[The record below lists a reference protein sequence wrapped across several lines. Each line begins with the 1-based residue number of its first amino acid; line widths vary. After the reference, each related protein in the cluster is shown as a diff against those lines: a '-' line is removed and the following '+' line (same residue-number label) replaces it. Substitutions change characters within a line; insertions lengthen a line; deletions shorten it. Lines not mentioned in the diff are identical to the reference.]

1 MRNRLVVATLCGI
14 LATGCGPREE
24 EAEPPH
30 DAVVAAED
38 ELRAANS
45 RLLQA
50 AQAGDATAFAAMFA
64 DDGEMKFPN
73 EPPLVGPAAIQERT
87 ARDFA
92 LPGFR
97 ISWEVADW
105 AISGSA
111 DLAVSRGS
119 YDFGLTTPGGPVT
132 DRGRFVGVWERNDA
146 GEWKVTTDMIS
157 SDVPMDASAVD
168 SASAD
173 TAAID

>member
-1 MRNRLVVATLCGI
+1 MRNRLAVAVLYGI

-24 EAEPPH
+24 PEPEQ

-38 ELRAANS
+38 ELRAADS

-64 DDGEMKFPN
+64 DDGELKFPN
-73 EPPLVGPAAIQERT
+73 EPALVGPAAIQERT

-92 LPGFR
+92 MPGFR
-97 ISWEVADW
+97 INWEVSDW

-111 DLAVSRGS
+111 DLAVSRGN
-119 YDFGLTTPGGPVT
+119 YEFGLTTPGGPIT
-132 DRGRFVGVWERNDA
+132 DRGRFVAVWERNDA

-157 SDVPMDASAVD
+157 SDVPMNAAPAD

-173 TAAID
+173 TTTTG